1 MVAAIA
7 ESKDLLTYSFD
18 KLRCSV
24 LAHEVRINKE
34 EEKVEDNAFQVRGK
48 QMSGLLIT
56 EVMVKVKM
64 VLVIVVVQ
72 VFTRGRG
79 GRGRGH
85 AEQLVHPRVVA
96 RRRGPRLRPG
106 ARRRRALDDG
116 RRRRRQRPLGR
127 GDP

>member
-79 GRGRGH
+79 GRGDQG
-85 AEQLVHPRVVA
+85 EE
-96 RRRGPRLRPG
+96 
-106 ARRRRALDDG
+106 
-116 RRRRRQRPLGR
+116 RPLVRRIRCYYCKSYGHIEAR
-127 GDP
+127 YWNKEFDEQE